1 MDNKRRNL
9 KHPVWEVYD
18 DYRTAIMNVKIQK
31 AELKRLRRLNFWI
44 EIPLAISASS
54 SVAGLWFWGTV
65 GGGYALKL
73 LGLITAFLAVLKP
86 LLKLPEKIQQR
97 GEMLADFTALE
108 SDLEKL
114 KKVISQVKKYDNKLR
129 QQYFKVLDKKG
140 LMKGKYTG
148 IKSLDNNKQIKMFCA
163 QEVTKEHP
171 ASSFYI
177 PEE

>member
-65 GGGYALKL
+65 GGGYALKI

-108 SDLEKL
+108 NDLEKI
-114 KKVISQVKKYDNKLR
+114 KKVISQVQKYDNKLR

-148 IKSLDNNKQIKMFCA
+148 IKSLENNKQIKISCA

-171 ASSFYI
+171 ASGFYI